1 MAKVATQVNIEGG
14 ALRDFIS
21 KEERPF
27 KFKIGWVNASALSGF
42 IAGVIAASIIWFAVA
57 YFIKLL
63 SK

>member
-1 MAKVATQVNIEGG
+1 MEKVTAQVNIEGG

-27 KFKIGWVNASALSGF
+27 KFKIGWITASSLSGF
-42 IAGVIAASIIWFAVA
+42 VAGVIAASIVWFAVA